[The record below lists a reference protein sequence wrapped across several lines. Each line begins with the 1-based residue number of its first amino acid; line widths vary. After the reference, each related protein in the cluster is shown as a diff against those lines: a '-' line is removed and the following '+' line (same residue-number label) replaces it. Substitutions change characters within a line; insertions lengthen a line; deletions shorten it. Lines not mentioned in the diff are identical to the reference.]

1 MAEVRKTMR
10 QKTVLKRVIDLLM
23 TLALLLLMGYQFW
36 GDLAHEWA
44 GAGMFVLFILHHILN
59 KSWYRA
65 LRKGRYSPA
74 RIFQI
79 IINWLLFLAMVGL
92 MISGIILSRHVF
104 AFLPI
109 SGGLSFARLLHMA
122 SSYWGF
128 VLMALHLGLH
138 WNLVINGMRRAAKI
152 RNASPMRTAV
162 LTVLSALIAVYGLY
176 VFITRNLLSYMFLR
190 THFVFL
196 DFGEPIPKFCLDYL
210 AMMGLF
216 IFLSHYGARALKRIS
231 KADKK
236 VRKI

>member
-1 MAEVRKTMR
+1 MR
-10 QKTVLKRVIDLLM
+10 QKTVLKRVLDLLM
-23 TLALLLLMGYQFW
+23 TLALLFLMGYQFW

-44 GAGMFVLFILHHILN
+44 GAGMFLLFILHHVLN
-59 KSWYRA
+59 KNWYKT
-65 LRKGRYSPA
+65 LMKGRYSPMRA
-74 RIFQI
+74 FQAAV
-79 IINWLLFLAMVGL
+79 NGLLFLAMLGL
-92 MISGIILSRHVF
+92 MVSGIILSRHVF

-152 RNASPMRTAV
+152 RGVSPARNAV
-162 LTVLSALIAVYGLY
+162 LAALSAVIAVYGLY
-176 VFITRNLLSYMFLR
+176 VFIIRNLPSYMFLR

-196 DFGEPIPKFCLDYL
+196 DFGEPLPKFYLDYL

-216 IFLSHYGARALKRIS
+216 IFLSHYGARALKYIS
-231 KADKK
+231 KAGKK
-236 VRKI
+236 V